1 MRAKVQLV
9 KDYGLILALEDIVDQ
24 DGQQLTG
31 FIVNEQ
37 KKSAKTTKP
46 GQILSCVVL
55 DIDTQKKIVDLS
67 ERLVDEEEETKTSTS
82 KASKK
87 EF

>member
-1 MRAKVQLV
+1 MQLV

-37 KKSAKTTKP
+37 KKSARTTKP

-55 DIDTQKKIVDLS
+55 DIDAQKKIVDLS
-67 ERLVDEEEETKTSTS
+67 ERLVEEEENKTSTS

>member
-1 MRAKVQLV
+1 MSAKVQLV
-9 KDYGLILALEDIVDQ
+9 KDYGLILALEGIVDQ

-37 KKSAKTTKP
+37 KKSAKSTKP
-46 GQILSCVVL
+46 GQILSCIVL
-55 DIDTQKKIVDLS
+55 DIDAQKKIVDLS
-67 ERLVDEEEETKTSTS
+67 ERLVEEEENKASSS